1 MAKRKILEQVLV
13 ELYLQ
18 KKKKK
23 TLLKEG
29 DYSKNE
35 DTTQRR
41 KTKGTFY

>member
-23 TLLKEG
+23 L
-29 DYSKNE
+29 Y
-35 DTTQRR
+35 
-41 KTKGTFY
+41 